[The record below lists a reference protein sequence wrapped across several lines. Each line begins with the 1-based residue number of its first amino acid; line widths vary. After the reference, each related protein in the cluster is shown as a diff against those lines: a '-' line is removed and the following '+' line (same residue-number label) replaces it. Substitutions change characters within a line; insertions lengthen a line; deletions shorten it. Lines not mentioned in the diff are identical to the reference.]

1 MSFVA
6 AVQMKVLNVHEIKTS
21 LSSILAQVEMQG
33 EKFTICRNGKPI
45 ANLVP
50 HQKKSRLEPHP
61 LLSQVKV
68 KFDLTAPLAQQSWD
82 LD

>member
-1 MSFVA
+1 
-6 AVQMKVLNVHEIKTS
+6 MKALNVHETKTK

-45 ANLVP
+45 ADLVP

-68 KFDLTAPLAQQSWD
+68 KCDLTAPLTQEDWE

>member
-1 MSFVA
+1 
-6 AVQMKVLNVHEIKTS
+6 MKALNIHETKTN
-21 LSSILAQVEMQG
+21 LSSILARVETQG

-45 ANLVP
+45 ADLVP
-50 HQKKSRLEPHP
+50 HQKKSRLELHP

-68 KFDLTAPLAQQSWD
+68 KCDLTAPITTEDWE

>member
-6 AVQMKVLNVHEIKTS
+6 GVKMKALNVHETKTK

-45 ANLVP
+45 ADLVP
-50 HQKKSRLEPHP
+50 HQKKNRLEPHP

-68 KFDLTAPLAQQSWD
+68 KCDLTAPLTQESWD

>member
-1 MSFVA
+1 
-6 AVQMKVLNVHEIKTS
+6 MKALNVHETKTN

-45 ANLVP
+45 ADLVP

-68 KFDLTAPLAQQSWD
+68 KYDLTAPLTQEDWE

>member
-1 MSFVA
+1 
-6 AVQMKVLNVHEIKTS
+6 MKALNVHETKTN
-21 LSSILAQVEMQG
+21 LSSILARVETQG

-45 ANLVP
+45 ADLVP

-68 KFDLTAPLAQQSWD
+68 QCDLTTPLTQEDWE